1 MRLSYMLTSA
11 VADELKGFY
20 GDLDEY
26 DIELVVAQAG
36 VEREVAAQAL
46 RTNDNDIVDAI
57 MSLT

>member
-1 MRLSYMLTSA
+1 MLTSV

-20 GDLDEY
+20 GDLDKY

-36 VEREVAAQAL
+36 VEWEVAAQAL

-57 MSLT
+57 LSLT